1 MRKIALSIL
10 LGVICSSPLYAS
22 GNAIDVTVIKAG
34 QILDVKTGKLV
45 KNKYIIVD
53 GERIRAIATLK
64 DMEEMEDELSL
75 IHI

>member
-10 LGVICSSPLYAS
+10 LGVMSSSSLYAS
-22 GNAIDVTVIKAG
+22 DNAIDVTVIKAG
-34 QILDVKTGKLV
+34 QILDVKTGKMV

-53 GERIRAIATLK
+53 GERIRAVATLK
-64 DMEEMEDELSL
+64 DLSL